1 MFAQFKPI
9 NDNILV
15 KLMDK
20 NTITQGG
27 IIIPDE
33 AQEKNQTA
41 HVVHP
46 GNSKQL
52 VAGDKVYYK
61 KYLGHAL
68 DDVYMV
74 LREEDILGV
83 L

>member
-1 MFAQFKPI
+1 MFAHFKPI
-9 NDNILV
+9 NDNVLV
-15 KLMDK
+15 KLMEK
-20 NTITQGG
+20 NTTTQGG
-27 IIIPDE
+27 IIIPSE

-41 HVVHP
+41 EVIHP

-52 VAGDKVYYK
+52 VAGDKIYYK

-68 DDVYMV
+68 DDSYTV